1 MQDKDLEDCLP
12 DDMIDQIVGTMDL
25 NLGMGSGDTVEDDK
39 QFVLMLEGDEA
50 MLRESVY
57 GPEPPSDKLRNL
69 EEATTVV
76 STCSLAGYMWPET
89 RSDCEQRII
98 DNRNENEESFSEKRI
113 MEIIIKI
120 CKKKVGLESGGDD
133 GQIKS

>member
-12 DDMIDQIVGTMDL
+12 DDMIDQIVGSMDL
-25 NLGMGSGDTVEDDK
+25 NLGMGSGDTAEDDK
-39 QFVLMLEGDEA
+39 QFVLMLEGDES

-76 STCSLAGYMWPET
+76 STCSLAGYMWPED
-89 RSDCEQRII
+89 RAECEQRII
-98 DNRNENEESFSEKRI
+98 DNRNENEESYSEKRI
-113 MEIIIKI
+113 MEIIINI
-120 CKKKVGLESGGDD
+120 CKKKVGLETGGDD
-133 GQIKS
+133 DQIKS